1 MTIRIWLPSLAL
13 LLACSSSGQQIDL
26 DDLPGKDVVFVAD
39 NCAPTEDQITA
50 HGKDA
55 MLSDQ
60 IGEVGTDV
68 VQIEDLQWSDG
79 PTEDLADSF
88 LIDLPPVEEIGE
100 ADLPLVEDLQ
110 EEIAVPDVQTAGGTI
125 EEPFDDSAMADLA
138 ATTALWGSNSTL
150 TPAATGF
157 GDGSDGEF
165 APVVDVVLDTSNG
178 PFQYTSLHI
187 PEGVTVFAS
196 GDAPLEILVQG
207 EALVEGVVSVAGGDG
222 DHALEIEG
230 GNSPLGGL
238 GVAGGANGGNGAAG
252 GLEEGLDGEG
262 TGLGT
267 GGVSSAV
274 VTFVSPGGGGGFG
287 AVGADGMAYNGGAA
301 GTGGGEYGSAVLDVL
316 EGGSGGGGG
325 GPWDRTPGGPGGNGI
340 VDTDDAP
347 GAGGGGGGGAIA
359 LRAGGDITISGQVNA
374 DGGDGGIGDFSGGG
388 GGSGGAILLE
398 AASQLTLAQGLL
410 SARGGEGNICTDTN
424 QLSWCYGGDGGG
436 GRIFLR
442 TGIPMNDGIVK
453 NPEPVPTWAPI
464 QGGVDGGT
472 GVDGAFAPVA
482 DVELNTGSGPFFYT
496 SVTIPEGVTV
506 TAVGDL
512 PLRIYSQG
520 NLDVLGTI
528 DVSGNKAGTASS
540 MCCGQPGP
548 PLAGA
553 GGVPGPGGY
562 RGGNGGLDG
571 DGEIGSGPGGG
582 AGSLGSGSPGAGAFA
597 GGGGGGGY
605 GEVGQVGGCPEEAS
619 GGPVYGVHSL
629 EPLEGGS
636 GGGGAGWTDVA
647 GANPGSGGG
656 GGGGAVHLQT
666 SATLLMKG
674 SIRTNGGIGG
684 DNVGSGN
691 GGSFGAGGG
700 GGSGG
705 AILVKAH
712 SVRDYGVYEAVG
724 GEAGDIMQGGGC
736 GYTPEIPGQG
746 RGGRGGAGRIRFE
759 TDIPVGFVYPIDGSF
774 AVGESAAEYGKK
786 ALSLFYDTGVE
797 CPNFGVPSILPA
809 ELAGKMLLSF
819 QGAPAL
825 GESPDEANAT
835 VWTSDING
843 ADCYRFVRFSVEFK
857 SWGPAEPLPAL
868 EGITLPYSY
877 SL

>member
-1 MTIRIWLPSLAL
+1 MTRIWLPALVL
-13 LLACSSSGQQIDL
+13 LLACSSSGQQIGA
-26 DDLPGKDVVFVAD
+26 DDMHGKDVVFVAD
-39 NCAPTEDQITA
+39 NTAPNEDQITP
-50 HGKDA
+50 HGKDTTPA
-55 MLSDQ
+55 DQ
-60 IGEVGTDV
+60 LEV
-68 VQIEDLQWSDG
+68 EDLQWSDD
-79 PTEDLADSF
+79 PVEDLADSF
-88 LIDLPPVEEIGE
+88 EMDLPQDLPTVEEIE
-100 ADLPLVEDLQ
+100 EPDLPFAEDVQ
-110 EEIAVPDVQTAGGTI
+110 EEISEPDVQTAAGTI
-125 EEPFDDSAMADLA
+125 EESFDDSEMADLT
-138 ATTALWGSNSTL
+138 ATTALWGSSSTL

-196 GDAPLEILVQG
+196 GDAPLDILVQG
-207 EALVEGVVSVAGGDG
+207 EALLEGAIDISGGDG
-222 DHALEIEG
+222 EDALEVEG
-230 GNSPLGGL
+230 GNSPQGGT
-238 GVAGGANGGNGAAG
+238 GVAAGGNGGNGAAG
-252 GLEEGLDGEG
+252 GLETGQDGAG
-262 TGLGT
+262 GGPGT
-267 GGVSSAV
+267 GGVSTDV
-274 VTFVSPGGGGGFG
+274 VTLASPGGGGGFG
-287 AVGADGMAYNGGAA
+287 ALGTAGTAYMGNVAGMGGAA
-301 GTGGGEYGSAVLDVL
+301 YGNVALDVL
-316 EGGSGGGGG
+316 EGGSGGGSG
-325 GPWDRTPGGPGGNGI
+325 GPYDRTPGNSGGGNGLI
-340 VDTDDAP
+340 DAEDSP

-359 LRAGGDITISGQVNA
+359 LRAGGEITISGQIDA

-388 GGSGGAILLE
+388 GGGSGGAILLE
-398 AASQLTLAQGLL
+398 TAAQLTLAQGLL
-410 SARGGEGNICTDTN
+410 SARGGLGNICTDTN
-424 QLSWCYGGDGGG
+424 QLSWCYGGDAGG
-436 GRIFLR
+436 GRIVLR
-442 TGIPMNDGIVK
+442 TGVPMNDGIVK
-453 NPEPVPTWAPI
+453 NPEPTPTWAPI

-472 GVDGAFAPVA
+472 GVDGAFAPVV
-482 DVELNTGSGPFFYT
+482 DVELNTGGGPFFYT

-506 TAVGDL
+506 TAVGEL

-528 DVSGNKAGTASS
+528 DVSGNKAGTAYS
-540 MCCGQPGP
+540 MCCSQPGP

-553 GGVPGPGGY
+553 GGVPGPSGY

-605 GEVGQVGGCPEEAS
+605 GEVGQVGGCPEEAL
-619 GGPVYGVHSL
+619 GGGVYGIHSL

-666 SATLLMKG
+666 SSMLLMKG
-674 SIRTNGGIGG
+674 TIRTNGGIGG
-684 DNVGSGN
+684 DNAPSGN

-712 SVRDYGVYEAVG
+712 SVRDYGIYEAIG

-759 TDIPVGFVYPIDGSF
+759 TDVPVGFVYPMDGSF
-774 AVGESAAEYGKK
+774 QVAEYS
-786 ALSLFYDTGVE
+786 ADYEMEAVSLFYDTGVE
-797 CPNFGVPSILPA
+797 CPDYGEPMILPA
-809 ELAGKMLLSF
+809 ELAGKILLSF

-825 GESPDEANAT
+825 GDNPDEANAT
-835 VWTSDING
+835 GWESNING
-843 ADCYRFVRFSVEFK
+843 ADCNRFVRFSVEFK
-857 SWGPAEPLPAL
+857 TWGPAEPVPAL
-868 EGITLPYSY
+868 DGITLPYSY